1 MDKPPAFPRSARLG
15 SLARVLLAMLLL
27 LAGTPSQAQM
37 PQNPPSEWGVV
48 LGGDRSAAAASEEVN
63 RNARILG
70 QRPRVYLCNGWY
82 RTVAAFASKRQ
93 ALLGL
98 QKVLDAGSRRSPYLI
113 PIREWCPGKRLM
125 PGG

>member
-1 MDKPPAFPRSARLG
+1 MNKPPALPRIPRLG
-15 SLARVLLAMLLL
+15 SLTPLLLAMQLL
-27 LAGTPSQAQM
+27 LAGSPSQAQR
-37 PQNPPSEWGVV
+37 PQNAPQEWGVV
-48 LGGDRSAAAASEEVN
+48 LGGDRSAAAAAEDAT

-98 QKVLDAGSRRSPYLI
+98 QKVLDAGSLRSPYI
-113 PIREWCPGKRLM
+113 ITIQQWCPGKRLM
-125 PGG
+125 PGS

>member
-1 MDKPPAFPRSARLG
+1 MNKPPVLPSSARLG
-15 SLARVLLAMLLL
+15 SLAPLLLAMQLL
-27 LAGTPSQAQM
+27 LAGSPSQAQIP
-37 PQNPPSEWGVV
+37 PQEWGVV
-48 LGGDRSAAAASEEVN
+48 LGGDRSAAAAAEEAT

-98 QKVLDAGSRRSPYLI
+98 QKVLDAGSLRSPYI
-113 PIREWCPGKRLM
+113 ITIQQWCPGKRLV
-125 PGG
+125 PGS